1 MESQAHDPTSPT
13 TVGWTRMEDGTAED
27 YAALTE
33 NFNQHVRDSLVDH
46 LFALLRA
53 MQGPRFGYRVDRYR
67 HSLQSG
73 TRALRNGEDVEMVVA
88 ALLHDVGDV
97 VAPANHSAV
106 AADVLRPYVSDRTHW
121 VIRHHGLFQGYY
133 YFHHLG
139 GDRDAREAFR
149 DHEWFDD
156 CASFCAEY
164 DQNCFER
171 NYDEMT
177 LEEFEPLVREVFA
190 RQSRFPFPS
199 MVLA

>member
-1 MESQAHDPTSPT
+1 
-13 TVGWTRMEDGTAED
+13 MEDGTAED
-27 YAALTE
+27 YAALTD

-53 MQGPRFGYRVDRYR
+53 MQGPRFGYQVDRYR

-121 VIRHHGLFQGYY
+121 VIGTTACSKATTTSTTSAATGTPGRRSGTMSGSTTVPPSATSTT
-133 YFHHLG
+133 
-139 GDRDAREAFR
+139 RT
-149 DHEWFDD
+149 
-156 CASFCAEY
+156 AS
-164 DQNCFER
+164 
-171 NYDEMT
+171 T
-177 LEEFEPLVREVFA
+177 PTTTTWT
-190 RQSRFPFPS
+190 SRSSGRWSRRSSAGPAASPWWTWPR
-199 MVLA
+199 APAPP

>member
-13 TVGWTRMEDGTAED
+13 TFGWTRMEDGTAED
-27 YAALTE
+27 YAALTD

-53 MQGPRFGYRVDRYR
+53 MQGPRFGYQVDRYR

-156 CASFCAEY
+156 CAAFCHEY
-164 DQNCFER
+164 DQNCFDPD
-171 NYDEMT
+171 YDDLD
-177 LEEFEPLVREVFA
+177 LEEFRPLVEEVFG
-190 RQSRFPFPS
+190 RPSRFTT
-199 MVLA
+199 VDLA